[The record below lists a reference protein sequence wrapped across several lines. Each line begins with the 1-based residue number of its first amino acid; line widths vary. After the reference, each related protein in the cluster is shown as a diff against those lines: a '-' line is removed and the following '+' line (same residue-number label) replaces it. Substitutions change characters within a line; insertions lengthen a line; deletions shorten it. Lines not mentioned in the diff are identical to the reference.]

1 MQHHSSKFPTEYID
15 PATGARMVLAFDK
28 AQTEG
33 EIMAAYVPATP
44 EDAAKL
50 PKRSHL
56 TTTGSYLPPYE
67 RDLEKP
73 YTGPN
78 FPGDDQE
85 EARLREKASI
95 ASPYPDGRRL
105 RDLGKELKHGVNVP
119 QELYDAIKAKYPTLF
134 DT

>member
-1 MQHHSSKFPTEYID
+1 MPYRSSKFPTEYID

-28 AQTEG
+28 AQTDG

-73 YTGPN
+73 YMGPN

-85 EARLREKASI
+85 EARLREQAGL

-105 RDLGKELKHGVNVP
+105 RDLGEESKTGFGASREV
-119 QELYDAIKAKYPTLF
+119 YDAAREKYPTAF
-134 DT
+134 DD

>member
-1 MQHHSSKFPTEYID
+1 MPYRSSKFPTEYID

-56 TTTGSYLPPYE
+56 TMSGSYLPPYE
-67 RDLEKP
+67 RDLSKP
-73 YTGPN
+73 YTGTN
-78 FPGDDQE
+78 FPGDDTE
-85 EARLREKASI
+85 EARLRKEAGL
-95 ASPYPDGRRL
+95 ASPYPEGRRL
-105 RDLGKELKHGVNVP
+105 RDLGREETSGVD
-119 QELYDAIKAKYPTLF
+119 LDAEHVEAIRAKYPRTA